1 MMLRDQLMKIL
12 GLTKDKIYTFLHIIR
27 NEDSFVIN
35 RPNYYRE
42 EVNKQRFRKITS
54 RILSNISLMIFTL
67 IYRHTYL
74 TT

>member
-35 RPNYYRE
+35 NYYRE

-54 RILSNISLMIFTL
+54 RILTNISLMLFTL